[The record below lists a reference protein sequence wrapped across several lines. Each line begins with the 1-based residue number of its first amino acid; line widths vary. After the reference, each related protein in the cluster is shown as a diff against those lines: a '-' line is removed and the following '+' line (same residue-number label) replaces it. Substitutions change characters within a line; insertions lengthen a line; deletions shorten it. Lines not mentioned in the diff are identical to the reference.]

1 MKFPTSHLIRNTGER
16 NGFCSVYW
24 LKYCNVSNVTMVDV
38 GHVNQSTDIQV
49 QTNILSVPDCQ
60 THQLPDS
67 KYEIHLCNFFLTRD
81 FLSLVLA
88 Q

>member
-1 MKFPTSHLIRNTGER
+1 
-16 NGFCSVYW
+16 
-24 LKYCNVSNVTMVDV
+24 MVDV

-81 FLSLVLA
+81 FFSLVLA